1 MGEALSP
8 ISPRVREK
16 FLNGKGLGRG
26 PSPPAD
32 PRLREIFSKGYDR
45 EVGDCPTPDIDA
57 IKEAIKLS
65 NNSSPGPDGISFAA
79 WRAAPDLAAPVL
91 HNVLSAIMRGHT
103 PPEGFNHGL
112 LFLLPKKLTG
122 LVSDTRP
129 LSVTNTD
136 NRLLAATVAR
146 AIMPSVVDLINPSQ
160 KGSTVATTS
169 WT

>member
-1 MGEALSP
+1 MG
-8 ISPRVREK
+8 
-16 FLNGKGLGRG
+16 
-26 PSPPAD
+26 
-32 PRLREIFSKGYDR
+32 
-45 EVGDCPTPDIDA
+45 
-57 IKEAIKLS
+57 
-65 NNSSPGPDGISFAA
+65 
-79 WRAAPDLAAPVL
+79 
-91 HNVLSAIMRGHT
+91 GHT

-160 KGSTVATTS
+160 KGFLAGVNGSDHIVDINTFFYDAIKNKWDRLLFLLDMVKALTPSITTGSTTS
-169 WT
+169 WPKQNFPPGCKIL